1 MPDWISRLTD
11 RYLRRSYDPG
21 DLAASAQDI
30 YLAPHNDDIAFSLG
44 HFAKARGKGRL
55 VTVFSQ
61 SRFTLRPGLAGL
73 SVQEVTQM
81 RLAEERRFAEIC
93 GLTHDDFGLPEAPL
107 RGFAPMDHAKAEQA
121 LPALEP
127 AILPRLLA
135 LGEPGARQD
144 RPWLFAPVT
153 MGGNLDHVILL
164 LIIVHNRDALMQRF
178 RLAFYEDLPYAA
190 WHVER
195 VRGLARFHAV
205 FGRRG
210 WRRIGFPLGSGEAD
224 KLALLNLYASQHAD
238 APSMSRFTPELWPLQ
253 RPHEA
258 IWVSGRL

>member
-11 RYLRRSYDPG
+11 RYRQRSYDPD

-30 YLAPHNDDIAFSLG
+30 YLAPHSDDIAFSLG
-44 HFAKARGKGRL
+44 HFSKARGQGRL
-55 VTVFSQ
+55 VTVFSR
-61 SRFTLRPGLAGL
+61 SHFTLRPGLAGL
-73 SVQEVTQM
+73 SVEEVTQM

-127 AILPRLLA
+127 AILLRLLA
-135 LGEPGARQD
+135 LGEPRAPRDG
-144 RPWLFAPVT
+144 PWLFTPVT
-153 MGGNLDHVILL
+153 MRGHLDHVILL
-164 LIIVHNRDALMQRF
+164 LIIARHRQALTRRF

-190 WHVER
+190 RHRER
-195 VRGLARFHAV
+195 VGGLARFHAM
-205 FGRRG
+205 FGKRG
-210 WRRIGFPLGSGEAD
+210 WRRIAFPLGSGEAD
-224 KLALLNLYASQHAD
+224 KLALLNLYASQHGE